1 MTEVTTGVEE
11 PVAPTVEA
19 QPEAE
24 PVAPTVEAEPEAEA
38 VASEGVKTPV
48 VDRKVYEQVRDDMK
62 AEREAKRV
70 ANAENA
76 KLAARIAELESRREP
91 VYDEPDTEES
101 VRTKAKVDVLY
112 LMQTDPFVKDNLDLI
127 EDEMADDA
135 SLTASQAVEKVQAK
149 LFRKLSFEVAK
160 SEPEVPPKN
169 LNPKGNS
176 TTRDVIKDALSGK
189 NENVDPSQLAAYNA
203 TMARLK
209 K

>member
-1 MTEVTTGVEE
+1 MADVQGVVE

-19 QPEAE
+19 QPEVE
-24 PVAPTVEAEPEAEA
+24 VVVSEDVKPPT
-38 VASEGVKTPV
+38 
-48 VDRKVYEQVRDDMK
+48 VDRKVYEQVREDMK
-62 AEREAKRV
+62 AEREAKKL
-70 ANAENA
+70 ANTKNAE
-76 KLAARIAELESRREP
+76 LAARITELESRREP
-91 VYDEPDTEES
+91 VDDEPQTEEG

-127 EDEMADDA
+127 EDEMADDS

-189 NENVDPSQLAAYNA
+189 NENADPSQLAAYNA